1 MNKITIGDKMKI
13 SFIKYKTEEIY
24 RIPKAIGLNVEELK
38 EPEEIDNKIQELK
51 EQKYTTIIIPSE
63 LASFSEKI
71 YNQYKLCLVF
81 QMLTFIVK
89 EFLKI
94 F

>member
-13 SFIKYKTEEIY
+13 SFIKYKT
-24 RIPKAIGLNVEELK
+24 
-38 EPEEIDNKIQELK
+38 EEIDNKIQELK

-71 YNQYKLCLVF
+71 YNEYKNDP
-81 QMLTFIVK
+81 
-89 EFLKI
+89 KI
-94 F
+94 NIIITPTKNK

>member
-1 MNKITIGDKMKI
+1 MKI

-38 EPEEIDNKIQELK
+38 E
-51 EQKYTTIIIPSE
+51 QKYTTIIIPSE

-71 YNQYKLCLVF
+71 YNQYKNDP
-81 QMLTFIVK
+81 
-89 EFLKI
+89 KI
-94 F
+94 NIIITPTKNK

>member
-71 YNQYKLCLVF
+71 YNQYKNDP
-81 QMLTFIVK
+81 
-89 EFLKI
+89 KI
-94 F
+94 NIIITPTKNK

>member
-38 EPEEIDNKIQELK
+38 E
-51 EQKYTTIIIPSE
+51 QKYTTIIIPSE

-71 YNQYKLCLVF
+71 YNEYKNDP
-81 QMLTFIVK
+81 
-89 EFLKI
+89 KI
-94 F
+94 NIIITPTKNK